1 MKYRLLEWLAC
12 PLCRSSDL
20 LLDTLVAHQEKTHH
34 ASWEDEERELP
45 GLNHAERD
53 LAEIQEGALHCRACG
68 AIYQIR
74 DGVPRMMPAASHEG
88 PKTAHRWTQF
98 DGSAPEYEQ
107 NYQDM
112 VAPLSA
118 ADTLGQLILDAGCGF
133 GRHSFFAARHG
144 AEVIAL
150 DSSAEAVA
158 ATQSN
163 CGHLQRVHVVQGDL
177 NNPPFRQD
185 LFDTVFCLGVLHHLE
200 NAREAFGGLKG
211 WVRPNGRLQVWVY
224 GPRQGTI
231 AHVSK
236 WLHSTANSMGDEQ
249 LHGFSKGLASAL
261 RMFSHTPFRLLRH
274 TPLLKTVVTHLPAH
288 DHHQWPFEVV
298 VADIYDRLRVPV
310 NTYITGEQLER
321 WFADEGYADIR
332 VVRRVRNTESFRGT
346 GVRR

>member
-12 PLCRSSDL
+12 PNCRSSNL
-20 LLDTLVAHQEKTHH
+20 LLETVTAVQENTHH
-34 ASWEDEERELP
+34 GTWESVEWELP
-45 GLNHAERD
+45 GLQHAERGLTD
-53 LAEIQEGALHCRACG
+53 IQEGSLHCQGCS
-68 AIYQIR
+68 AIYPIR
-74 DGVPRMMPAASHEG
+74 DGIPRMLATDAPAG
-88 PKTAHRWTQF
+88 PKTAHRWTEF
-98 DGSAPEYEQ
+98 DGDVPEYEE

-177 NNPPFRQD
+177 HNPPFRQD

-200 NAREAFGGLKG
+200 DARRAFGGLKA

-224 GPRQGTI
+224 GPRQGSI

-236 WLHSTANSMGDEQ
+236 WLHGTANNMGDEQ
-249 LHGFSKGLASAL
+249 LHGFSKGLASSL
-261 RMFSHTPFRLLRH
+261 RLFSHTPFRLLQH
-274 TPLLKTVVTHLPAH
+274 IPILKTIATHLPAH
-288 DHHQWPFEVV
+288 DHHKWPFEVV

-310 NTYITGEQLER
+310 TTYITGETLER
-321 WFADEGYADIR
+321 WFADEGYADIQ
-332 VVRRVRNTESFRGT
+332 VVRRVRNTESFRGA